1 MASDNSLTGQDKA
14 VSWYAYKDLCNGPK
28 LAAYSLCN
36 YMGSYY
42 RANCDSS
49 GSRAFPNTDVCSCP
63 MSGDK
68 ITELRAFGNP
78 NGRVSWDS
86 EKGMTKKN
94 TVAPLFYS
102 KFKYDKKFKNWN
114 DKKYEEHVKGGS
126 MACHSE

>member
-1 MASDNSLTGQDKA
+1 
-14 VSWYAYKDLCNGPK
+14 
-28 LAAYSLCN
+28 
-36 YMGSYY
+36 
-42 RANCDSS
+42 
-49 GSRAFPNTDVCSCP
+49 

-126 MACHSE
+126 MACHSELLTILFPKTFDKKSFFSSKRLTF